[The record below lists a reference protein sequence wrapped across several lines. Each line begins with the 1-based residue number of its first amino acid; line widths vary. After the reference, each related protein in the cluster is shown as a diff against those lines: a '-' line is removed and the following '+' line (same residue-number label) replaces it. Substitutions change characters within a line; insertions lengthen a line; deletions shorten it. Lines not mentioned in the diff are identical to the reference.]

1 MRSGFFCSSIN
12 ILEVE
17 FFMDL
22 GHSGVLKENC
32 LDRESIVANIR
43 GDKEIGRERGDHT
56 ST

>member
-32 LDRESIVANIR
+32 LDRESIVANVR